1 MNRLPSNPAP
11 RSPASHRLLPAGVL
25 ACTVASAVLCA
36 IGPIETAL
44 AQQQIQPQRIGGPAI
59 QGSNQGSRIQGGVNN
74 VPSGSGNR
82 LGDGSGMGGQTFDWS
97 RGAGSGRAMGSG
109 NALDRNNQVGSGG
122 SNNAATPV
130 DYNARNLV
138 VTNSVPGGRGFRG
151 SVGYTADTDFRAPT
165 GSDALYR
172 FRADSAMSNPA
183 FVNSTLAKDR
193 FQVAQGLGVFEF
205 RRASTPLS
213 LSDQA
218 NAGRLPDSRVRL
230 DRANAQMAFGR
241 MNWDLGEDRMIARG
255 QAANGDAIRYIVS
268 PLRGLQA
275 ESLADPI
282 VRSGLGV
289 YEQARARADIRSGLT
304 TAEDYLK
311 SMGANYGGAMRIEGQ
326 IASKPLGD
334 DLRVQNARMMPK
346 TYFDLVEDLEKR
358 AAEKTGA
365 TGGGLEAVR
374 ERIGEFG
381 SKPAAGEGILPG
393 RPGTEV
399 PGSEAPGA
407 TKPATDPATD
417 PSTDPSRSEGLKNPE
432 GTEGDREKK
441 LVEQRGK
448 LLPVPDVAEILRHG
462 RKFSQLGTDEK
473 RRVDELVRQGE
484 DALRAGEYFQ
494 AERRFQQAQAIAS
507 DNPLVEVGVAHAQ
520 LGAGLYLSAG
530 LTLRNLFTANPE
542 LIDATYDA
550 KLLPTGERLGDA
562 VRLMRERIN
571 RGDDAPGYG
580 LVLAY
585 IGHQT
590 GDRALVEEGLA
601 VITGNAEL
609 DAQGELLK
617 GVWLGTK

>member
-275 ESLADPI
+275 ESLTDPI

-289 YEQARARADIRSGLT
+289 YEQARARAEEER
-304 TAEDYLK
+304 A
-311 SMGANYGGAMRIEGQ
+311 GG
-326 IASKPLGD
+326 
-334 DLRVQNARMMPK
+334 
-346 TYFDLVEDLEKR
+346 
-358 AAEKTGA
+358 
-365 TGGGLEAVR
+365 
-374 ERIGEFG
+374 
-381 SKPAAGEGILPG
+381 
-393 RPGTEV
+393 
-399 PGSEAPGA
+399 
-407 TKPATDPATD
+407 
-417 PSTDPSRSEGLKNPE
+417 
-432 GTEGDREKK
+432 
-441 LVEQRGK
+441 
-448 LLPVPDVAEILRHG
+448 
-462 RKFSQLGTDEK
+462 
-473 RRVDELVRQGE
+473 RVDE
-484 DALRAGEYFQ
+484 
-494 AERRFQQAQAIAS
+494 
-507 DNPLVEVGVAHAQ
+507 
-520 LGAGLYLSAG
+520 
-530 LTLRNLFTANPE
+530 
-542 LIDATYDA
+542 
-550 KLLPTGERLGDA
+550 
-562 VRLMRERIN
+562 
-571 RGDDAPGYG
+571 
-580 LVLAY
+580 
-585 IGHQT
+585 
-590 GDRALVEEGLA
+590 
-601 VITGNAEL
+601 
-609 DAQGELLK
+609 
-617 GVWLGTK
+617 